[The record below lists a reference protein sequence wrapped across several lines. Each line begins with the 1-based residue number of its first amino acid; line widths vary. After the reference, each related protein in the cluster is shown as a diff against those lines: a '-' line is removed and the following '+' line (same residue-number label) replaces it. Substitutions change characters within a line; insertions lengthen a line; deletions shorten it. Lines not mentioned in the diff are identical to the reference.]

1 VRRNRAACF
10 SAGTAI
16 LTLVVATVVTG
27 RLYKSER
34 IASHGERMELAEQTR
49 LRQIAED
56 QAAAAEAARNEETR
70 QRMRAEAGL
79 AAR

>member
-1 VRRNRAACF
+1 MA
-10 SAGTAI
+10 
-16 LTLVVATVVTG
+16 
-27 RLYKSER
+27 
-34 IASHGERMELAEQTR
+34 LAEQTR

>member
-1 VRRNRAACF
+1 MA
-10 SAGTAI
+10 
-16 LTLVVATVVTG
+16 
-27 RLYKSER
+27 
-34 IASHGERMELAEQTR
+34 LAEQTR

-70 QRMRAEAGL
+70 QRMRAEASL